1 MKKIWVL
8 IVVLII
14 LDLNYS
20 VQAQEVKDDSSAFV
34 REKSFDFYFVN
45 GYAVGYEFN
54 LNENSKVKF
63 VLDFKGTYLNQD
75 RSETDFRPE
84 YSEKRDNINLA
95 FYAAYCYS
103 IYKNPYVDIYL
114 GIGPYYNLNFY
125 SNKGTEFVKDT
136 LQTIFRN
143 YSSNS
148 YNAFG
153 ASTIFGVE
161 GFINSHISLIAEAQ
175 LTGLYRWEKYY
186 SENTRTA
193 QGTEV
198 NRSQY
203 EAKINSWFWEI
214 NFARLGIGIYF

>member
-1 MKKIWVL
+1 MK
-8 IVVLII
+8 I
-14 LDLNYS
+14 LQFILLVFMSLCNNYFTY
-20 VQAQEVKDDSSAFV
+20 AQEVEKDDSIFV
-34 REKSFDFYFVN
+34 RERSFDFYFVN
-45 GYAVGYEFN
+45 GYAVGYKFN
-54 LNENSKVKF
+54 LNEKSQVKF

-75 RSETDFRPE
+75 RSETDSPSE
-84 YSEKRDNINLA
+84 YSERRDNINLA
-95 FYAAYCYS
+95 FYGAYCYS

-136 LQTIFRN
+136 LKTIFRN
-143 YSSNS
+143 YASNS
-148 YNAFG
+148 YNALG

-161 GFINSHISLIAEAQ
+161 GFISSHISLIAEAQ
-175 LTGLYRWEKYY
+175 LTGLYRWEKNY

-203 EAKINSWFWEI
+203 EDKTTSWFYDI
-214 NFARLGIGIYF
+214 NFVRLGIGIYF